1 MPIVVKKVRR
11 LGAGGGGAAAGG
23 EKGTS
28 SLRPEFAEKTPG
40 CAKACPNHHDVRAA
54 VMTIA
59 QAEARGKSLDAA
71 FEEAFYILADKNPL
85 PASVS
90 RACPHQCEDQCLRTQ
105 LDAPVSINALER
117 FIGDFALEKRLPLKR
132 ATDERHS
139 EQIAVIGSGP
149 GALSCAYQLT
159 RRGYP
164 VTMLEAFPEPGGMLR
179 YGIPPHRAPR
189 HILEAEID
197 RLRGLG
203 VEIQCNVAVG
213 KDVSYEDLRARY
225 AAIFVGIRAGWDAR
239 LDLPGADAP
248 NVLSAIEFLHRVNAG
263 EAFAIGGSAVVIGGS
278 DTALDA
284 ARVAVRLGA
293 RTTVV
298 FRKTLQE
305 MPAGRREVE
314 EAQREGVQIECQA
327 TPSAIVVEAGRAAGL
342 RCGRSAGEA
351 EAAGEFV
358 VAADTIIAAT
368 KPERDTAGLA
378 ALCDADGRIAAN
390 EVGETGVANTFVGGD
405 DLELGIGATAVFRGR
420 RAAEVIH
427 ARFRG
432 LPLPPAAAPPAIEK
446 DRMRLDH
453 YPKQSRADQTTVSVA
468 ERLAA
473 PAQEVVLPI
482 SAEQAVAEAKRCLSC
497 GLCFACDTCWKYCQE
512 QAIVR
517 PPEKGQAYRIKLEF
531 CTGCKKCAEECPCG
545 YIDMR

>member
-11 LGAGGGGAAAGG
+11 LGGGGGGG
-23 EKGTS
+23 MSGGDKGGS
-28 SLRPEFAEKTPG
+28 PLRPEFVEKTPG

-71 FEEAFYILADKNPL
+71 FEEAFYILAEKNPL
-85 PASVS
+85 PASIS
-90 RACPHQCEDQCLRTQ
+90 RACPHQCEDQCIRTY

-117 FIGDFALEKRLPLKR
+117 FIGDFAVQKQLPLKR
-132 ATDERHS
+132 ATDEHHP
-139 EQIAVIGSGP
+139 EQVAVVGSGP
-149 GALSCAYQLT
+149 AALSCAYQLV

-164 VTMLEAFPEPGGMLR
+164 VTVLEAFAKPGGTLR

-189 HILEAEID
+189 EILEAEIA
-197 RLRGLG
+197 RLQALG

-213 KDVSYEDLRARY
+213 KDVAYEELRSRY
-225 AAIFVGIRAGWDAR
+225 AAIFVGIRAGWEAK
-239 LDLPGADAP
+239 LDLPGADAK

-263 EAFAIGGSAVVIGGS
+263 EPFAIGASAVVVGGG
-278 DTALDA
+278 DVALDA

-293 RTTVV
+293 RTTLV
-298 FRKTLQE
+298 FRKPREE
-305 MPAGRREVE
+305 MPVAPAEVE
-314 EAQREGVQIECQA
+314 EAEREGVHLECRA
-327 TPSAIVVEAGRAAGL
+327 TPAAVTVEGEAATGL
-342 RCGRSAGEA
+342 RCVRAGDAGE
-351 EAAGEFV
+351 EFFV
-358 VAADTIIAAT
+358 VADTIIVAA

-378 ALCDADGRIAAN
+378 ALCGPDGHIATDPA
-390 EVGETGVANTFVGGD
+390 GETNVSNTFVAGD
-405 DLELGIGATAVFRGR
+405 DLELGIGAAALFRGR

-432 LPLPPAAAPPAIEK
+432 LPLEPAVAPPAIEK
-446 DRMRLDH
+446 DRLRLDH
-453 YPKQSRADQTTVSVA
+453 YPKQPRGEQATVAVA
-468 ERLAA
+468 ERLAE
-473 PAQEVVLPI
+473 PIQEVALPI
-482 SAEQAVAEAKRCLSC
+482 GAEQVVAEAKRCLSC

-517 PPEKGQAYRIKLEF
+517 PAEKGQAYRIKLEF